1 MSRMVV
7 RTTTTTVDK
16 EVEALWATAVVAA
29 FLQKRFPGQK
39 TNWDLVVK
47 KALKFIARQKKNVKL
62 ATSSESEDIDWVQLA
77 TAFLP

>member
-1 MSRMVV
+1 
-7 RTTTTTVDK
+7 
-16 EVEALWATAVVAA
+16 VVAA

-62 ATSSESEDIDWVQLA
+62 ASESEEIDWVQLA